1 MNIKL
6 SLKIRYLSI
15 FALIPLVL
23 LAASPS
29 MSFAIDEQENET
41 QCRAEQILVH
51 RIANNDFIC
60 TDKETAYRWVELGI
74 AEIITV
80 EDESEDIPVVEESK
94 EKTVKLHE
102 TVSAGESFPDSEE
115 KSSTIPIGARG
126 PFIDPEIGYLVWEIK
141 DGIYW
146 ITDGMYNSMFLTTG
160 EGVIAID
167 APPTIGENY
176 LKAISDVTD
185 EPITHVIY
193 SHTHI
198 DHIGAA
204 SMYPDDAIII
214 SHAETAAQLIQRQD
228 PNRPVPE
235 IIFDESYTLEVGNK
249 RLELNYHGPIHESG
263 NIFIYSP
270 EEKVLMVVDVVFP
283 GWVPFKNL
291 AMAQDV
297 PAYLAAHDKILEYDF
312 DIFVGGHLT
321 RLGTYLDVQI
331 QKQYFD
337 DIAANGAIAHG
348 TVNFYEIAQQTGWEN
363 PWTLID
369 AYMDAVT
376 QVCTDL
382 TIPDWKDRLG
392 GAESFTDDHCFI
404 VTESQRID

>member
-1 MNIKL
+1 
-6 SLKIRYLSI
+6 
-15 FALIPLVL
+15 
-23 LAASPS
+23 
-29 MSFAIDEQENET
+29 MSFAINEQENET
-41 QCRAEQILVH
+41 QCRTEQILVY
-51 RIANNDFIC
+51 RIANADFIC
-60 TDKETAYRWVELGI
+60 TDKETANRWVELGI
-74 AEIITV
+74 AEIV
-80 EDESEDIPVVEESK
+80 SESEDIPVVEESQ
-94 EKTVKLHE
+94 EKTIELDE
-102 TVSAGESFPDSEE
+102 TVGIGESFLDPTEK
-115 KSSTIPIGARG
+115 KSSSIPIGARG
-126 PFIDPEIGYLVWEIK
+126 SFIDPEIGYLVWEIK

-167 APPTIGENY
+167 APPSIGKNY

-185 EPITHVIY
+185 ERITHVIY
-193 SHTHI
+193 SHTHV

-204 SMYPDDAIII
+204 SMYPADAIII
-214 SHAETAAQLIQRQD
+214 AHSETAAQLEQRQD

-270 EEKVLMVVDVVFP
+270 EEKILMVVDVVFP

-312 DIFVGGHLT
+312 DMFVGGHLT
-321 RLGTYLDVQI
+321 RLGTYLDVEV

-337 DIAANGAIAHG
+337 DIVANGAIAHS
-348 TVNFYEIAQQTGWEN
+348 TVNFSQIAQQTGWEN

-369 AYMDAVT
+369 AYMDAIT
-376 QVCTDL
+376 QVCTNL
-382 TIPDWKDRLG
+382 TLTDWKDRLG
-392 GAESFTDDHCFI
+392 GAEAFTEDHCFI